1 MGLENLKIGRKQVD
15 SCVENMILH
24 YLASMGFENKKEKTE
39 ISGLFTHCA
48 SILNF

>member
-1 MGLENLKIGRKQVD
+1 MRLENLKVGRKQVD
-15 SCVENMILH
+15 SCTENMILH

-48 SILNF
+48 FILNF